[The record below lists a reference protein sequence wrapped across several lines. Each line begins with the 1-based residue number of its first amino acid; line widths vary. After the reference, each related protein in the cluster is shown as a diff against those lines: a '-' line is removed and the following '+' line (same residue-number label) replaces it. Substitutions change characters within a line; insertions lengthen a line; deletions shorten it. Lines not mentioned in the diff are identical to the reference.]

1 MTGSPRTATVVARK
15 SCQLLLLDIADFR
28 RLASAQP
35 DLMRAI
41 DEEARRRM
49 GHAPQRQTAANS

>member
-1 MTGSPRTATVVARK
+1 VVARK

-35 DLMRAI
+35 ELMRAI

-49 GHAPQRQTAANS
+49 GHAPQRQA